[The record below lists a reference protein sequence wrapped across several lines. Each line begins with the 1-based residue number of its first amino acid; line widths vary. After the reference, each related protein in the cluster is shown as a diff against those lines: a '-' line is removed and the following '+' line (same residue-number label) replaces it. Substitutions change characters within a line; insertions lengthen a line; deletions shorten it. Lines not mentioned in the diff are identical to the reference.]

1 MKKKIL
7 ATILAAATAVST
19 IACSAPSSQKTSD
32 PETTGAPQTM
42 EEGDADK
49 EPVTIHYF
57 GHANSNGANEQI
69 IADFQKEYPW
79 ITVELVDLPNDTAQ
93 KLSTISTILQA
104 KDPSIDVMVMDGT
117 WTTNFM
123 SAGWLSPLTG
133 KISDEQLGS
142 YVDGAISGC
151 YMGEEL
157 YALPF
162 YLNVSAL
169 LYRKDLLDKYG
180 FKPAETWDELIEQ
193 CKVITAGEE
202 NMSGFTAAW
211 KQNESLTCAG
221 LEYVWAFGGEVLDD
235 TGACIINSEETKEGL
250 QVMKR
255 LVDEG
260 ITVDGITGFTSAD
273 MRAPFY
279 SGNVVYARDWAT
291 GYVGATDENQS
302 SIADKVGIAPLP
314 GGIDPD
320 MNYNCSGGW
329 NMGVSAFSEHKEE
342 AELFTAYA
350 CSYDANVTQT
360 AMNGDIPTNLEVL
373 ENETVLETRPYMGE
387 LADMTAKCKNRPSS
401 PYYEEISAAFQ
412 NGVGNYLA
420 GNVELDPMLEEMQKT
435 IDEIMSR

>member
-1 MKKKIL
+1 MKKRML
-7 ATILAAATAVST
+7 AVMLAAATAVSAT
-19 IACSAPSSQKTSD
+19 ACSTSTGQGPSDIEKTEATEDENSS
-32 PETTGAPQTM
+32 
-42 EEGDADK
+42 EES
-49 EPVTIHYF
+49 VTIHYF

-104 KDPSIDVMVMDGT
+104 QDDSIDVMVMDGT

-123 SAGWLSPLTG
+123 SAGWLEPLTG
-133 KISDEQLGS
+133 RIGDEQLES

-151 YMGEEL
+151 YLGEEL

-180 FKPAETWDELIEQ
+180 FDPAQTWEELIDQ
-193 CKVITAGEE
+193 CKVITAGET

-211 KQNESLTCAG
+211 KQNESMTCAG
-221 LEYVWAFGGEVLDD
+221 LEYVWAFGGDVLDD
-235 TGACIINSEETKEGL
+235 AGTCIINSEETKEGL
-250 QVMKR
+250 RMMKR
-255 LVDEG
+255 LIDEG

-279 SGNVVYARDWAT
+279 AGNVVYARDWAT
-291 GYVGATDENQS
+291 GYVGATDEKQS

-314 GGIDPD
+314 GGKDQD
-320 MNYNCSGGW
+320 TNYNCSGGW
-329 NMGVSAFSEHKEE
+329 NMGVSAFSSHKEE
-342 AELFTAYA
+342 AELFVAYA

-360 AMNGDIPTNLEVL
+360 SMNGDIPTNLEVL
-373 ENETVLETRPYMGE
+373 KSDVVLENRPYMAD
-387 LADMTAKCKNRPSS
+387 LADMAAKCKNRPSS
-401 PYYEEISAAFQ
+401 PYYEEVSAAFQ

>member
-1 MKKKIL
+1 MKKRIIAVL
-7 ATILAAATAVST
+7 LAAATAIT
-19 IACSAPSSQKTSD
+19 TTACKAPAGQES
-32 PETTGAPQTM
+32 TGAEKTESAVPAENGSMKT
-42 EEGDADK
+42 D
-49 EPVTIHYF
+49 PVTIHYF

-69 IADFQKEYPW
+69 ISDFQKEYPW

-104 KDPSIDVMVMDGT
+104 KDSSIDVMVMDGT

-123 SAGWLSPLTG
+123 SAGWLEPLTG
-133 KISDEQLGS
+133 KITDEQLGT

-151 YMGEEL
+151 YLGDEL

-162 YLNVSAL
+162 YLNVSSL

-180 FKPAETWDELIEQ
+180 FEPAKTWDELIEQ
-193 CKVITAGEE
+193 CRVITAGEE

-211 KQNESLTCAG
+211 KQNESLTCTG
-221 LEYVWAFGGEVLDD
+221 LEYVWAFGGDVLDEKG
-235 TGACIINSEETKEGL
+235 TCIINSNETKAGL
-250 QVMKR
+250 KMMKR

-260 ITVDGITGFTSAD
+260 ITVEGITGFTSAD

-279 SGNVVYARDWAT
+279 AGNVVYARDWAT
-291 GYVGATDENQS
+291 GYVGATDEKQS
-302 SIADKVGIAPLP
+302 GIADQVGIAPLP
-314 GGIDPD
+314 GGKDQD
-320 MNYNCSGGW
+320 TNYNCSGGW

-342 AELFTAYA
+342 AELFAAYA
-350 CSYDANVTQT
+350 CGYDANVTQT
-360 AMNGDIPTNLEVL
+360 SMNGDIPTNLEVL
-373 ENETVLETRPYMGE
+373 KSEKVLEARPYMAE
-387 LADMTAKCKNRPSS
+387 LAEMTAKCKNRPSS
-401 PYYEEISAAFQ
+401 PYYEEVSAAFQ

>member
-1 MKKKIL
+1 MKKRML
-7 ATILAAATAVST
+7 AVMLAAATAVSAT
-19 IACSAPSSQKTSD
+19 ACSTSTGQGPSDIEKTEATEDENSS
-32 PETTGAPQTM
+32 
-42 EEGDADK
+42 EES
-49 EPVTIHYF
+49 VTIHYF

-104 KDPSIDVMVMDGT
+104 QDDSIDVMVMDGT

-123 SAGWLSPLTG
+123 SAGWLEPLTG
-133 KISDEQLGS
+133 RIGDEQLES

-151 YMGEEL
+151 YLGEEL

-180 FKPAETWDELIEQ
+180 FDPAQTWEELIDQ
-193 CKVITAGEE
+193 CKVITAGET

-211 KQNESLTCAG
+211 KQNESMTCAG
-221 LEYVWAFGGEVLDD
+221 LEYVWAFGGDVLDD
-235 TGACIINSEETKEGL
+235 AGTCIINSEETKEGL
-250 QVMKR
+250 RMMKR
-255 LVDEG
+255 LIDEG

-279 SGNVVYARDWAT
+279 AGNVVYARDWAT
-291 GYVGATDENQS
+291 GYVGATDEKQS

-314 GGIDPD
+314 GGKDQD
-320 MNYNCSGGW
+320 TNYNCSGGW
-329 NMGVSAFSEHKEE
+329 NMGVSAFSSHKEE
-342 AELFTAYA
+342 AELFVAYA

-360 AMNGDIPTNLEVL
+360 SMNGDIPTNLEVL
-373 ENETVLETRPYMGE
+373 KSDVVLENRPYMAD
-387 LADMTAKCKNRPSS
+387 LADMAAKCKNRPSS
-401 PYYEEISAAFQ
+401 PYYEEVSAAFQ
-412 NGVGNYLA
+412 NGDGNYLA
-420 GNVELDPMLEEMQKT
+420 GNVELDPMLEEMQKS
-435 IDEIMSR
+435 IDEFMSR